1 MKAPFM
7 PANSKPQKLVPMKNR
22 FMIGF
27 LTLCSMIAGKAHAQV
42 DPHFAQYYA
51 YPLFLNPALAGVV
64 DGDYRLSGNYRNQW
78 ANFGTPYSTGGISFD
93 MPTEKN
99 VGVGLTMLNMS
110 AGEAGFNYFNAM
122 ATVSYSGVKM
132 GANGTT
138 RLVAGIQAGVINRR
152 VDQSKFQLGSQY
164 NPVMGF
170 DPNIPSGEQLRA
182 TSSTVF
188 DANAGLMLF
197 DGNPNHR
204 FNPFIGVAGAHLT
217 RPEDPFVAENME
229 SRSLPVRMTVH
240 GGSRIKVN
248 DIIGLTP
255 HALYMRQG
263 NAEEIV
269 AGVYSQIKV
278 NLEFDLL
285 LGANYR
291 VNDAVSPFAGFHYK
305 NVTLGLS
312 YDANTSNLS
321 RLTSGS
327 NAFELSLSFIGRKR
341 RIMEPE
347 YFICPRL

>member
-1 MKAPFM
+1 MK
-7 PANSKPQKLVPMKNR
+7 SKILIAV
-22 FMIGF
+22 
-27 LTLCSMIAGKAHAQV
+27 LSLCALYVKPVMAQV

-51 YPLFLNPALAGVV
+51 YPLWLNPALAGVI
-64 DGDYRLSGNYRNQW
+64 DGDYRLTGNYRNQW
-78 ANFGTPYSTGGISFD
+78 ANFGTPYSTAGVSFD
-93 MPTEKN
+93 APTAKN
-99 VGVGLTMLNMS
+99 VGLGITALNMS
-110 AGEAGFNYFNAM
+110 AGEAGYNYFNAM

-132 GANGTT
+132 GVNGTT
-138 RLVAGIQAGVINRR
+138 RLVAGIQAGIINRR

-170 DPNIPSGEQLRA
+170 DPNIPSGETLRA
-182 TSSTVF
+182 TNSTVF

-217 RPEDPFVAENME
+217 QPEDPFIAENQD
-229 SRSLPVRMTVH
+229 SKSLPIRYTVH
-240 GGSRIKVN
+240 GGSRIRITDMVN
-248 DIIGLTP
+248 LTP
-255 HALYMRQG
+255 HGLYMRQG

-278 NLEFDLL
+278 NPEFDLL

-291 VNDAVSPFAGFHYK
+291 VNDAISPFAGFSYK
-305 NVTLGLS
+305 SFTLGLS
-312 YDANTSNLS
+312 YDANTSNLR
-321 RLTSGS
+321 RLTTGS

-341 RIMEPE
+341 RIMQPE